1 VYFFTEPMRESDIA
15 RIQEIE
21 RQSFSSPWSAS
32 TYLRELRSP
41 DECRYIV
48 ARASTTKPRHLAPPE
63 PTRRGWLSSLLPG
76 LFASS
81 ASSQSPYMIAGYG
94 GVWLTVNEGHI
105 TTIATAP
112 EMRRRGVG
120 ELVLNGLIDAARD
133 LGAEVL
139 TLEVRVS
146 NTAAQKLYLKYGFA
160 AKGVRRRYYTDNNED
175 ALIMWTE
182 RITTS
187 EYQARLHTLRT
198 QLAERLGREAME
210 DRRQPTTDHQNRH
223 SEQSE
228 GSVGSHHEEL
238 P

>member
-1 VYFFTEPMRESDIA
+1 MREDDIP

-41 DECRYIV
+41 NECRYIV
-48 ARASTTKPRHLAPPE
+48 ARASTSKPRHLDVPE
-63 PTRRGWLSSLLPG
+63 PARRGWLSSLLPG
-76 LFASS
+76 LFAST
-81 ASSQSPYMIAGYG
+81 ASPSPYLIAGYG

-133 LGAEVL
+133 LGADVL

-146 NTAAQKLYLKYGFA
+146 NEAAQKLYLKYGFA
-160 AKGVRRRYYTDNNED
+160 ARGVRRRYYTDNNED

-182 RITTS
+182 RITTR
-187 EYQARLHTLRT
+187 EYQARLHTLRS
-198 QLAERLGREAME
+198 QLAERLQQEMAID
-210 DRRQPTTDHQNRH
+210 DRRPTTSD
-223 SEQSE
+223 
-228 GSVGSHHEEL
+228 
-238 P
+238 